1 MDIADLAH
9 NTKDGVHVA
18 ALAGAW
24 IVLVTGFGGMRNRH
38 GQLPSF
44 APRLPPALTRLT
56 FTVYLRGRRL
66 RVSVLPDRVSYLV
79 DDDGP
84 PLEIMH
90 HGESLTV
97 SGEPQER
104 QIPVQP
110 TQPRP
115 SQPHGREPA
124 RRMPLRGQL
133 ADEPL
138 PLADQGRTP

>member
-1 MDIADLAH
+1 MDIADLEH
-9 NTKDGVHVA
+9 NTKDGVHLA

-24 IVLVTGFGGMRNRH
+24 VALVTGFGGMRNRH
-38 GQLPSF
+38 GHLPSF

-56 FTVYLRGRRL
+56 FTVTLRGRSL
-66 RVSVLPDRVSYLV
+66 RVSVLPDRASYLV

-84 PLEIMH
+84 AMEIMH
-90 HGESLTV
+90 YGEPLSV
-97 SGEPQER
+97 SNEPQER
-104 QIPVQP
+104 PIPVQP

-115 SQPHGREPA
+115 SQPPGREPV

-138 PLADQGRTP
+138 PLADQGQKA